1 MKYIKSNFA
10 LAIMLAALF
19 TLPAC
24 KSKKLVQKPV
34 PPQPVS
40 TQPVAGQPAK
50 PVPPPPP
57 PPAPPAKPDYNFSN
71 IQFEF
76 NSSVLK
82 TESYPILDKAATAM
96 KMDLSVKFELRG
108 YASKEGTYQH
118 NLVLSQDR
126 ANSVRLYLVN
136 SGVPGQNL
144 AAKGYGIKNPIADN
158 STEDGR
164 VLNRRVEIHRQK

>member
-1 MKYIKSNFA
+1 
-10 LAIMLAALF
+10 
-19 TLPAC
+19 
-24 KSKKLVQKPV
+24 
-34 PPQPVS
+34 
-40 TQPVAGQPAK
+40 
-50 PVPPPPP
+50 
-57 PPAPPAKPDYNFSN
+57 
-71 IQFEF
+71 
-76 NSSVLK
+76 
-82 TESYPILDKAATAM
+82 M